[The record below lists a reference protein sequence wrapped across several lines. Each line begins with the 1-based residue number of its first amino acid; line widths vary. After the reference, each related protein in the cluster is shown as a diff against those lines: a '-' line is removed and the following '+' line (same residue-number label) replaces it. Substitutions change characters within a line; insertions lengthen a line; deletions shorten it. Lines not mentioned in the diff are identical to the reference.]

1 MGSLRDIHG
10 IALAEIKKRFSLNPV
25 RLKYPFP
32 ERSKRTLGLVR
43 VDGEVYSS
51 EQFSRVVLM
60 KIDLPFYLSV
70 RSTFLRP
77 RIELDLPVF
86 TGEVVITGKKRMV
99 IVDIHRAGDEGQHDD
114 NALFDRMIQIRD
126 RYPSLLQN
134 PGGVKGEIQSVF
146 SRAVMQARITEA
158 QDDEAAG
165 IFREYLNVFLD
176 LTQKTTPLT
185 GSSLDQ
191 AKNAFEKYLKT
202 VVDHDPGVKGYK
214 ILFGKESGVSRALD
228 IFFDR

>member
-1 MGSLRDIHG
+1 MGSLRDIQAV
-10 IALAEIKKRFSLNPV
+10 ALTEIQKRFSLNPV

-60 KIDLPFYLSV
+60 RIDLPFYMSV

-99 IVDIHRAGDEGQHDD
+99 MFDIHRAGDEGQRDD

-126 RYPSLLQN
+126 RYPALLQKT
-134 PGGVKGEIQSVF
+134 GSVQGEIQSVF
-146 SRAVMQARITEA
+146 SRASLQARITEA
-158 QDDEAAG
+158 QDDDATG

-176 LTQKTTPLT
+176 LTQKTTPLA
-185 GSSLDQ
+185 GEQLER
-191 AKNAFEKYLKT
+191 AKKGFEKYLQT

-214 ILFGKESGVSRALD
+214 VLFGKESGVTRALD

>member
-1 MGSLRDIHG
+1 MGSLREIHVV
-10 IALAEIKKRFSLNPV
+10 ALAEIKKRFSLNPV

-32 ERSKRTLGLVR
+32 ERSKRTLGLVK
-43 VDGEVYSS
+43 VDGQVYSS

-86 TGEVVITGKKRMV
+86 ISEVVITGKKRMV
-99 IVDIHRAGDEGQHDD
+99 MIDIHRAGDDGQHDD

-126 RYPSLLQN
+126 RYPALLKKSGALQ
-134 PGGVKGEIQSVF
+134 GEIQSVF
-146 SRAVMQARITEA
+146 SRAAVQARIAEA
-158 QDDEAAG
+158 QDEDARN
-165 IFREYLNVFLD
+165 IFRQYLNIFLD
-176 LTQKTTPLT
+176 LIQKSTPLT
-185 GSSLDQ
+185 GKSLERANND
-191 AKNAFEKYLKT
+191 FEKYLKIA
-202 VVDHDPGVKGYK
+202 VDHDPGVKGYK
-214 ILFGKESGVSRALD
+214 VLFGKDSGISRALD